1 MKNVL
6 LFLFFSASIFLFSCK
21 AKQNASTTETVKEKE
36 EVKKVLID
44 AAREIAEAKQK
55 TYTLNSFTIQGD
67 TLSLEVT
74 YTGGCG
80 QNTFELYSN
89 GLLMKSLPP
98 QFNVYLEHTIENET
112 CKKEIKRT
120 LKFDLS
126 PLKRPGNPKIILN
139 INSADNK
146 AEWKL
151 Q

>member
-1 MKNVL
+1 MKNFF
-6 LFLFFSASIFLFSCK
+6 LFLLFSASISLLSCK
-21 AKQNASTTETVKEKE
+21 VKQNSSIKEKE
-36 EVKKVLID
+36 EVKKVIID

-55 TYTLNSFTIQGD
+55 SYSINSFSIQAD
-67 TLSLEVT
+67 TLILEVT

-80 QNTFELYSN
+80 QNSFQLYSN

-98 QFNVYLEHTIENET
+98 QINVYLEHSIENET

-120 LKFDLS
+120 LKFDIS
-126 PLKRPGNPKIILN
+126 PLRKPGNPKIILN
-139 INSADNK
+139 INTADNK

>member
-6 LFLFFSASIFLFSCK
+6 LFVCFFAAILLFSCK
-21 AKQNASTTETVKEKE
+21 IKEGSSAKEKE
-36 EVKKVLID
+36 EVKKVIVNG
-44 AAREIAEAKQK
+44 AREIEEAKQK
-55 TYTLNSFTIQGD
+55 TYTLNSFSFNGD
-67 TLSLEVT
+67 TLIMEVT

-98 QFNVYLEHTIENET
+98 QINVYLEHSIENET
-112 CKKEIKRT
+112 CKKEIKKT

-126 PLKRPGNPKIILN
+126 PLKKPTNPKIILN
-139 INSADNK
+139 INSSENK